1 MQQHYRGHVI
11 RFIEGELWR
20 AELIERASGAILPT
34 MVTAARHEGIG
45 ICAKRARSLVDL
57 YLDAQA
63 RTDRRRPSR
72 FTSG

>member
-20 AELIERASGAILPT
+20 AELIERASGALLPT
-34 MVTAARHEGIG
+34 MATAERAEGIG
-45 ICAKRARSLVDL
+45 ICARRARNLIDL

-63 RTDRRRPSR
+63 QADRRRPGR
-72 FTSG
+72 EG